1 MFRLKHIFVAFV
13 LILSTPL
20 FAQESDSVE
29 MDSTAITLD
38 KINWMTL
45 EEALEANENEP
56 RMMFFDMYT
65 DWCGWCKRMD
75 ATTFKDS
82 LIIDY
87 LNDNY
92 YAIKFDA
99 EQKEDVEVKG
109 RTYKFVPS
117 GRRGYHELAAELM
130 SGKLS
135 YPTYVFLNSDL
146 TIFTQVPGYKP
157 EKDLLPIL
165 EFCVNYDTEEPTDWQ
180 TFIENYDSPYAPTED

>member
-1 MFRLKHIFVAFV
+1 MFRIKHIFVACLLVFSASV
-13 LILSTPL
+13 
-20 FAQESDSVE
+20 FAQESDSV
-29 MDSTAITLD
+29 MVDSTSVSEK

-45 EEALEANENEP
+45 DEALAANEREP

-87 LNDNY
+87 LNENY

-109 RTYKFVPS
+109 RTYKYVPTE
-117 GRRGYHELAAELM
+117 RRGYHELAAELM
-130 SGKLS
+130 GGKLS

-157 EKDLLPIL
+157 QQDLLPIL
-165 EFCVNYDTEEPTDWQ
+165 EFCANYDMEAPSNWQ
-180 TFIENYDSPYAPTED
+180 DFIENYESPYPATQE